1 MVFDFG
7 DETEA
12 RMAGAL
18 SRSAIKHV
26 EISPFFRWTGCF
38 VSVKARLG
46 GPEFIT
52 EIILPGAPQKEEH
65 RKKILR
71 GRFFK

>member
-46 GPEFIT
+46 GPECIT
-52 EIILPGAPQKEEH
+52 EIISPDCTP
-65 RKKILR
+65 KKKTIAKK
-71 GRFFK
+71 F